1 MANEFVKRTLSWKE
15 YQAGKQS
22 IIQAARIEG
31 ARARRKLE
39 RSRAVSEKRKLSK
52 AATSTLEQDEIDF
65 DYGLTV
71 AWKAVRAIQDREKRR
86 QQRLLEQR
94 NFTKIISEEE
104 RRIRYINRLLAK
116 RERSKAKAAQASEE
130 RRRASEGRKKERES
144 SAIRR
149 RLREAERER
158 RLAQEAPEW
167 ALELIG
173 KEVKFQGRY
182 AAHVGLLS
190 GTVLSIKRMAKPG
203 DFKALIQIEGG
214 AKKYISINNIL
225 C

>member
-39 RSRAVSEKRKLSK
+39 RSRSVAEKRRLAK
-52 AATSTLEQDEIDF
+52 AAISTLEQDEIDF

-94 NFTKIISEEE
+94 NFAKIISEEE

-116 RERSKAKAAQASEE
+116 RERAKAKAAQASEE
-130 RRRASEGRKKERES
+130 RRRASEKRKKERIAS
-144 SAIRR
+144 SIRAK
-149 RLREAERER
+149 LREAETAR
-158 RLAQEAPEW
+158 RLAEEAPEW

-173 KEVKFQGRY
+173 KEVQFQGRY
-182 AAHVGLLS
+182 AAHVGLLR
-190 GTVLSIKRMAKPG
+190 GEVLSIKRMAKPG